1 VSWSLLSKHQ
11 VCLHKHFD
19 DHHQLDLDAID
30 LGIIDLIGPDAQIP
44 VVLPAIKRRFALRL
58 ALVYSAV
65 FALVGIHLPF
75 FPVWLKAVGVDLWW
89 IGLITAVPSLTRFTI
104 LPFATGLAER
114 HNVLRQG
121 IVVLA
126 FLVALGFLT
135 VGQFDRPLLIL
146 VAFIATACVW
156 TPIMPMIDGY
166 ALKGV
171 RLYVLDY
178 GPLRLWGS
186 AAFIVG
192 AVVCGLLVDIVAARQ
207 LIWVIAATAV
217 FGALASL
224 GLQPLDI
231 ASPAVGGVTHAARGL
246 LRQPA
251 FLAIIFTSALVQG
264 SHAAFYAFGTIV
276 WQEAGLGGVT
286 ISCLW
291 SLGVIAEI
299 IVFAI
304 SPRFTWS
311 PVTLVAFAAAIA
323 ALRWILMAQQPSV
336 PVLAIVQT
344 MHGLSF
350 GLTQVGIVWLLSRT
364 VPIALMATAQG
375 YLVAAS
381 GLVTSCAIVMSGALY
396 ARYGEGVYY
405 AMTAMAL
412 AGGCVV
418 LLAKRELRT
427 MASR

>member
-1 VSWSLLSKHQ
+1 M
-11 VCLHKHFD
+11 
-19 DHHQLDLDAID
+19 
-30 LGIIDLIGPDAQIP
+30 
-44 VVLPAIKRRFALRL
+44 LPAIKRRFALRL
-58 ALVYSAV
+58 AFVYGAV
-65 FALVGIHLPF
+65 FGLAGIHLPF

-114 HNVLRQG
+114 HNALRQG
-121 IVVLA
+121 IIVLA

-135 VGQFDRPLLIL
+135 VGQFDRPLPIL
-146 VAFIATACVW
+146 LAFIATACVW
-156 TPIMPMIDGY
+156 TPIVPMIDGY

-171 RLYVLDY
+171 RLYALDY

-192 AVVCGLLVDIVAARQ
+192 AVVCGLLVDIVAARH
-207 LIWVIAATAV
+207 LIWIIVATAV

-231 ASPAVGGVTHAARGL
+231 RAVAPEGVTRARGL
-246 LRQPA
+246 LRQPG

-264 SHAAFYAFGTIV
+264 SHAAFYAFGTIA

-311 PVTLVAFAAAIA
+311 PVMLVAFAAAIA
-323 ALRWILMAQQPSV
+323 ALRWMLMAQQPSV
-336 PVLAIVQT
+336 PVLAVVQT

-375 YLVAAS
+375 YLVAAG
-381 GLVTSCAIVMSGALY
+381 GLVTSCATVMSGALY
-396 ARYGEGVYY
+396 ARYGEGMYY
-405 AMTAMAL
+405 AMTAMAI

-418 LLAKRELRT
+418 LLASREL
-427 MASR
+427 MANDVNSI